1 MLLCPGTAPAVDESP
16 GRLLQ
21 SMTKKSKFFFTL
33 HLFFF
38 DFLVEIVVFRENG
51 WQKSAWQISVLFMVG
66 SGRKVTPEY
75 AMVLESM

>member
-1 MLLCPGTAPAVDESP
+1 MPRNCPASD
-16 GRLLQ
+16 
-21 SMTKKSKFFFTL
+21 KFARAFAAEYDKEVKI
-33 HLFFF
+33 LFYLTSVFF

>member
-1 MLLCPGTAPAVDESP
+1 MLLCPGTAPAGDESP

-21 SMTKKSKFFFTL
+21 SMTKKPNSFLPYICFFE
-33 HLFFF
+33 
-38 DFLVEIVVFRENG
+38 FLVEIVVFRENG

>member
-1 MLLCPGTAPAVDESP
+1 MLLCPGTAPAGDESP

-21 SMTKKSKFFFTL
+21 SMTKNPKFFFTL
-33 HLFFF
+33 HLFFE
-38 DFLVEIVVFRENG
+38 FLVEIVVFRENG

>member
-1 MLLCPGTAPAVDESP
+1 MA
-16 GRLLQ
+16 
-21 SMTKKSKFFFTL
+21 KKSKFFFTPRL
-33 HLFFF
+33 FF
-38 DFLVEIVVFRENG
+38 DFLFEIVVFRENG